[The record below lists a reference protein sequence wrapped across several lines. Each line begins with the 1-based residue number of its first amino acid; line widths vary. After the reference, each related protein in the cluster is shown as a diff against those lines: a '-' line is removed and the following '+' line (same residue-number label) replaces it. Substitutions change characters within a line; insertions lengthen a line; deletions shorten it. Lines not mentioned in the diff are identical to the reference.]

1 MHGHVFPTASS
12 LLTVLTQACPAL
24 QPSSSGVLW
33 RAGPCWSG
41 SSEVSPPCRQ
51 GARDPV
57 PSPSWP
63 PIQIQDATSSG
74 QSR

>member
-1 MHGHVFPTASS
+1 MASSSPASPS

-24 QPSSSGVLW
+24 QPSSSGVRW

-41 SSEVSPPCRQ
+41 GSEVSPPCRQ
-51 GARDPV
+51 GARDTV
-57 PSPSWP
+57 PPSWWP

-74 QSR
+74 